1 MKTAKMVYRE
11 CNEFRVTTF
20 ERQKILHL
28 IVLHCQLIAFL
39 LITVNELDLPRGWSQ
54 RGFGPMPGPMS
65 GGGLKSGGPA
75 IGGWCP
81 IRAGISPSGGLVGS
95 PIMGG
100 NRGAGPG
107 NDGRSPML
115 L

>member
-54 RGFGPMPGPMS
+54 RGFYGDQETRVNTVYTNYN
-65 GGGLKSGGPA
+65 
-75 IGGWCP
+75 W
-81 IRAGISPSGGLVGS
+81 R
-95 PIMGG
+95 
-100 NRGAGPG
+100 
-107 NDGRSPML
+107 
-115 L
+115 